1 MIYFTFKDTH
11 RLNIK
16 EWKEIFHADGNQ
28 KTVVW
33 LYFYQRKYALSKRL
47 SKKTRKLLYNN
58 KRVKSSKSYKNC
70 NRNAS
75 KFQTLEYINEILTKL
90 KEEIDHDTGI
100 GRKYRK
106 FLAVVSGT

>member
-47 SKKTRKLLYNN
+47 SKKTSYYIMIKESSHQKVTKIVIEMHPKSKLLN
-58 KRVKSSKSYKNC
+58 
-70 NRNAS
+70 
-75 KFQTLEYINEILTKL
+75 I
-90 KEEIDHDTGI
+90 
-100 GRKYRK
+100 
-106 FLAVVSGT
+106 